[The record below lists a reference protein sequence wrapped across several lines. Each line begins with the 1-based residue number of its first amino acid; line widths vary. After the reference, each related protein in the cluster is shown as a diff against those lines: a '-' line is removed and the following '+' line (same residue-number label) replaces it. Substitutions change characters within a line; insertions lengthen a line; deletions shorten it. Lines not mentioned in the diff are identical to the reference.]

1 MSESPEVPTAGRDR
15 PIRSFV
21 RRAGRLTPGQTRAL
35 ETLLPARALPA
46 TGPLDLDTL
55 FGRRAPRV
63 LEIGFGN
70 GEALLD
76 WAMRHPE
83 HDVLG
88 LEVHPPGVGHA
99 LLAAEAEGLG
109 NLRIGMLDAV
119 EVLARLPAASLIRIN
134 VYFPDPWHKKRHHKR
149 RLIRPA
155 VVARMAEVLAA
166 GGLLHLATDWADY
179 AEHMHA
185 VLAATPA
192 LVNTSESGPYVPR
205 PAERPQTRFE
215 RRGLRRGHGVYD
227 LIYARRPQT

>member
-1 MSESPEVPTAGRDR
+1 MNESPEAPAAERDR

-21 RRAGRLTPGQTRAL
+21 RRAGRLTVGQARAL
-35 ETLLPARALPA
+35 EELLPARSLPA
-46 TGPLDLDTL
+46 TGTLDLDAL

-70 GEALLD
+70 GEALVD
-76 WAMRHPE
+76 WAARHPE

-109 NLRIGMLDAV
+109 NVRIGMLDAV
-119 EVLARLPAASLIRIN
+119 EMLTRLPPASLARIN

-155 VVARMAEVLAA
+155 VVARMTEVLAA

-192 LVNTSESGPYVPR
+192 LVNTSERGPYVPR

-215 RRGLRRGHGVYD
+215 RRGLRRGHAVFD
-227 LIYARRPQT
+227 LIYARRPRT